1 MDNLMQKQR
10 AAIKQLEKEETE
22 IDTEMKLAASLK
34 NRKQDNANTKD
45 IKEFTKSQMDY
56 SALIGKE
63 KEAIRDVDR
72 EIAEIEHKIQEQRK
86 VTASLYQG
94 WKARFRSI
102 EPEQHGIPDRILGF
116 GILGRFIWTVKAH

>member
-34 NRKQDNANTKD
+34 NRKQDNVNTKH
-45 IKEFTKSQMDY
+45 IKEFTKSQTDY
-56 SALIGKE
+56 SSLIQKE

-86 VTASLYQG
+86 VCVIRYDAYRMT
-94 WKARFRSI
+94 
-102 EPEQHGIPDRILGF
+102 
-116 GILGRFIWTVKAH
+116 TN